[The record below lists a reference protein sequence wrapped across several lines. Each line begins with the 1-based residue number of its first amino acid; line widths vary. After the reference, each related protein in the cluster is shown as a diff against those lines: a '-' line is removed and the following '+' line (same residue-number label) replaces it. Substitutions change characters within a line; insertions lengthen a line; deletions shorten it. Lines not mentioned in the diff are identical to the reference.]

1 MRKNIVAG
9 NWKMNTT
16 VAEGVQLAKEVNEA
30 VVAAG
35 ELKCDVVIGVPFT
48 HLTAVKEVINIEKV
62 GLSAENCANKEKGA
76 YTGEV
81 SAAMVASTG
90 ANYVILGHSER
101 REYYNETPEILKEK
115 VDLALA
121 NGLKVIFCCG
131 ESLELREAGTYEE
144 FIKAELKDSLFH
156 LSAEQF
162 ANIVIAYEPIWAI
175 GTGKTATS
183 DQAEEVHA
191 FIRSFLAEKYGETVA
206 NDTTIL
212 YGGSCKPSNAPELF
226 AKPNIDGGL
235 IGGASLKAADFMGI
249 VTAF

>member
-16 VAEGVQLAKEVNEA
+16 VPEGVKLAKEVNDA
-30 VVAAG
+30 VAAAG
-35 ELKCDVVIGVPFT
+35 KLKCEVVIGVPFT
-48 HLTAVKEVINIEKV
+48 HLTAVRQVIDISKV
-62 GLSAENCANKEKGA
+62 GLAAENCAAQASGA

-81 SAAMVASTG
+81 SASMVASTG

-101 REYYNETPEILKEK
+101 RDYFKETPEMLKEK

-131 ESLELREAGTYEE
+131 ESLELRENGTYEDY
-144 FIKAELKDSLFH
+144 IKCEISDSLFH
-156 LSAEQF
+156 LSPEAF
-162 ANIVIAYEPIWAI
+162 KNIVIAYEPIWAI

-191 FIRSFLAEKYGETVA
+191 SIRALVAEQYGQKA
-206 NDTTIL
+206 ADDTTIL
-212 YGGSCKPSNAPELF
+212 YGGSCKPANAPELF

-235 IGGASLKAADFMGI
+235 IGGASLKADSFMGI
-249 VTAF
+249 VMAF

>member
-1 MRKNIVAG
+1 MRKNLVAG

-35 ELKCDVVIGVPFT
+35 ELKCDVVVGVPFT
-48 HLTAVKEVINIEKV
+48 HLTAVKAVIDIEKV

-156 LSAEQF
+156 LSAEEF

-175 GTGKTATS
+175 GTGVTATS

-206 NDTTIL
+206 DDTTIL
-212 YGGSCKPSNAPELF
+212 YGGSCKPSNAQELF

>member
-16 VAEGVQLAKEVNEA
+16 VPEGVELAKEVNNA
-30 VVAAG
+30 VKAADA
-35 ELKCDVVIGVPFT
+35 LKCEVVIGVPFT
-48 HLTAVKEVINIEKV
+48 HLTAVKDVISDKV
-62 GLSAENCANKEKGA
+62 GLAAENCASKDKGA

-101 REYYNETPEILKEK
+101 REYFNETNEMLKEK
-115 VDLALA
+115 VDQALA
-121 NGLKVIFCCG
+121 AGLKIIFCCG
-131 ESLELREAGTYEE
+131 ESLELREAGTYKEYIE
-144 FIKAELKDSLFH
+144 KEISQSLFH
-156 LSAEQF
+156 LTPEQF

-183 DQAEEVHA
+183 DQAEEVHGA
-191 FIRSFLAEKYGETVA
+191 IRNLVAQHYGKQVA
-206 NDTTIL
+206 DDTSIL
-212 YGGSCKPSNAPELF
+212 YGGSCKPANAPELF

-235 IGGASLKAADFMGI
+235 IGGASLKAVDFMGI